1 MTEKEH
7 LNLCKYYDFLPLSY
21 FIYLC
26 YQCRLQ
32 CYLLSVVI
40 RDPVQDWFVSI
51 LDGVPQRPQPCR
63 LVCVSGIWCV
73 VAWKSMLLVD
83 VRVQF
88 ALFSSFDL
96 R

>member
-7 LNLCKYYDFLPLSY
+7 LNLYKYYDFLPLSC

-26 YQCRLQ
+26 YQYRLR
-32 CYLLSVVI
+32 CYLLSVGI
-40 RDPVQDWFVSI
+40 RDPIQDWFVSI

-63 LVCVSGIWCV
+63 LVCVSGIWRV
-73 VAWKSMLLVD
+73 VAWKSMLD